1 MANFFYEVSDSKY
14 FRLLGCIRSLS
25 HILSLSFFSFQRTL
39 KKKIKT
45 SLSLRAIPKQ
55 VAFGPQAIVYL
66 DLEHSSL
73 PGSLPSP
80 HHWLEEIGSF
90 VHTSAIS
97 FLMVFCF
104 CFVLFYSYLYIFCRR
119 GVRFINL
126 IRFRFLCVCV
136 CKNTPMMLCTS
147 YYITWED
154 NCT

>member
-1 MANFFYEVSDSKY
+1 MLHQVSVPYSLFF
-14 FRLLGCIRSLS
+14 
-25 HILSLSFFSFQRTL
+25 FFLFKGPL
-39 KKKIKT
+39 KKIKT

-80 HHWLEEIGSF
+80 HHWLEEIGPF
-90 VHTSAIS
+90 VHTSASS

-104 CFVLFYSYLYIFCRR
+104 CFVLFYPYLHIFCRC
-119 GVRFINL
+119 GARFINL
-126 IRFRFLCVCV
+126 IRFRFLCVC
-136 CKNTPMMLCTS
+136 KNISMMFCTS
-147 YYITWED
+147 YYNTWED